1 VHDEPIGERKM
12 AALRLKSRQW
22 IVDEDGKIIIGEGRR
37 EIFENI
43 EKTGSINQTAK
54 VMKMSYK
61 GVWSKIKA
69 TENSL
74 KMKVVDTNRKR
85 GSCLTDEGKAL
96 LKKYI
101 ELKERCLEA
110 DDRVFKAIFK
120 PSQDGKE

>member
-1 VHDEPIGERKM
+1 M

-22 IVDEDGKIIIGEGRR
+22 VVDEKGKIIIGEGRR

-74 KMKVVDTNRKR
+74 KMKVVETNKKR
-85 GSCLTDEGKAL
+85 GSCLTKEGKAL
-96 LKKYI
+96 LEKYI
-101 ELKERCLEA
+101 TLKEKCLKS
-110 DDRVFKAIFK
+110 DDQAFRAIFIEN
-120 PSQDGKE
+120 PLQDGKE